1 MSKKDMESVVIL
13 GAGTASAV
21 AAGLLAEAGR
31 SVTLI
36 DEQKNVNF
44 KIGET
49 LPAEAAM
56 ILAKAGIRQICDF
69 VPTLPSAGNRS
80 CWGSGI
86 VQTRSSMM
94 NPYGCGWYLDRV
106 AFDAALINRARNAG
120 VLFKPG
126 SRLLRTVS
134 EAGRWTL
141 QFQSTEAVFSID
153 CRWVLDATGRRAAF
167 ARAQGAKRLVLDK
180 LVAII
185 GVLSSRGRIDA
196 DLTTLIESA
205 PNGWW
210 YSAQIPGR
218 RRVVVYFTD
227 GDMVKDCGATKESAW
242 FHLASQTQL
251 IREFAYDPQYALNAP
266 LRVVLADTS
275 RLDSAAA
282 EGWLAIGDSAMAMD
296 PLSSVGIT
304 DAIKSAVD
312 AARMILESSASENGR
327 VSEYASRM
335 ADVHARNNRLRLQYY
350 RMEQRWPESAFW
362 NRRHAY
368 PANSMEQDYLASPV
382 HARGSVNFEVGMA
395 RRNGS

>member
-1 MSKKDMESVVIL
+1 MSDKDKDAEAVIVL
-13 GAGTASAV
+13 GAGTAGAV
-21 AAGLLAEAGR
+21 AAALLAEAGR

-49 LPAEAAM
+49 LPAEAA
-56 ILAKAGIRQICDF
+56 ITLTKAGIREVCEF

-80 CWGSGI
+80 CWGSGT
-86 VQTRSSMM
+86 VQTRSSIM
-94 NPYGCGWYLDRV
+94 NPYGSGWHLDRV
-106 AFDAALINRARNAG
+106 AFDAALIDRALNAG

-126 SRLLRTVS
+126 SRLLRTVPK
-134 EAGRWTL
+134 AGRWTL
-141 QFQSTEAVFSID
+141 QFQSTEGVFSRD
-153 CRWVLDATGRRAAF
+153 CRWVLDATGRHAAF

-180 LVAII
+180 LVAVI
-185 GVLSSRGRIDA
+185 GILSSRGCVDA

-210 YSAQIPGR
+210 YSAQIPAR
-218 RRVVVYFTD
+218 RRIVVYFSD
-227 GDMVKDCGATKESAW
+227 GDMVKDCGVKKESAW

-251 IREFAYDPQYALNAP
+251 IREFTGDSGYALSAP

-282 EGWLAIGDSAMAMD
+282 EGWMAIGDSAMAMD

-312 AARMILESSASENGR
+312 ASQVILESSASENGR
-327 VSEYASRM
+327 VLEYVARM
-335 ADVHARNNRLRLQYY
+335 AERHARNNRLRLQYY

-362 NRRHAY
+362 NRRHSY
-368 PANSMEQDYLASPV
+368 PMNTKVIEQTYLASRH
-382 HARGSVNFEVGMA
+382 HARA
-395 RRNGS
+395 AQ